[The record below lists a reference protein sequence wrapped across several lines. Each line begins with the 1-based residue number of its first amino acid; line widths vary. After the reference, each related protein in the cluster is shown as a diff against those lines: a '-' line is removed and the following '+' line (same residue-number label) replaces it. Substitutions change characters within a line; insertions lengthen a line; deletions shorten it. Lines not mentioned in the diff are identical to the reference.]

1 MFNNFVFVGENYGL
15 FVFVA
20 NSKLINTRYICFRNS
35 SRYNVLSFEYVWPP
49 PKECWKYATVWNSI
63 GAREKG
69 AAWKF
74 FPGPHESGHFSY
86 HNQIQNISLASIQY
100 FVYFAQ
106 DSPPPNLFPP
116 QTPNKNNSVQ
126 RVRPYEWITVIWVC
140 SKLPCFFYLRGF
152 KHVFRRKSAIINNDV
167 DPWNCDYYLH
177 ARCDVAKRFF
187 SDNSTRKTY
196 ARRQHPP

>member
-1 MFNNFVFVGENYGL
+1 MFCHSNMFDHLQKNVENTPPSETVLAQGKKGRLGNFFQDP
-15 FVFVA
+15 
-20 NSKLINTRYICFRNS
+20 T
-35 SRYNVLSFEYVWPP
+35 SRDIFHTTIKYKIYHWPP
-49 PKECWKYATVWNSI
+49 Y
-63 GAREKG
+63 
-69 AAWKF
+69 
-74 FPGPHESGHFSY
+74 
-86 HNQIQNISLASIQY
+86 NILY
-100 FVYFAQ
+100 TLPRTL
-106 DSPPPNLFPP
+106 PPPNLFPP